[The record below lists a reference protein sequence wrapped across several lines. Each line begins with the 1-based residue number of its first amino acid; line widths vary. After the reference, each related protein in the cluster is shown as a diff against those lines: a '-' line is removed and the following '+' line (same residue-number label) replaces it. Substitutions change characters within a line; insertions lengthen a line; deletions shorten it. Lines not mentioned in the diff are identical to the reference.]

1 MTKAFRW
8 LWLGQLVSNLG
19 TQCSLYGLGLWSF
32 SRQGQLIDFAAV
44 AFVVQLSKLLV
55 LPLLGLLLGH
65 WPRRRVMLVANAVGA
80 LCTLTLAALLLLWG
94 QTQLKLVSSL
104 EKTYGLRIPVCS
116 S

>member
-32 SRQGQLIDFAAV
+32 ARQGQLLDFAAV

-55 LPLLGLLLGH
+55 LPLLGRLLGQVDLIVC
-65 WPRRRVMLVANAVGA
+65 W
-80 LCTLTLAALLLLWG
+80 WG
-94 QTQLKLVSSL
+94 
-104 EKTYGLRIPVCS
+104 GLRQLRDGHHQRKAPLERA
-116 S
+116 